1 MKNRKRI
8 LSVKIKRIDDT
19 DADTGYLGK
28 YSNTK
33 ESEYSIDRA
42 HSEDCASLEANH
54 SAVVVKL
61 ERILQ
66 YLFEQRRQAGNDET
80 KQSGLDEACDLIASL
95 QDDVKDCD
103 CRGGDMKRNEYRCRY
118 FNGPIENY
126 KGEPPEDIRKYIRQ
140 DYDRMERLQRG
151 DWYYIGIRAEAEV
164 QLTSDLVQRIS
175 SGGLWGIES
184 DSDKSYYAE
193 VQADELASLKTELRA
208 MGFST
213 RAISQAFKSK
223 LEDTQ

>member
-8 LSVKIKRIDDT
+8 LSVKIKRIIDT
-19 DADTGYLGK
+19 DPDTSYLGE
-28 YSNTK
+28 YSNKK

-54 SAVVVKL
+54 SAVVNKL

-80 KQSGLDEACDLIASL
+80 EQFGLDEACDLIASL

-103 CRGGDMKRNEYRCRY
+103 CRGGDMKRNEYRY

-126 KGEPPEDIRKYIRQ
+126 KGEPPEDIRKCIRQ

-151 DWYYIGIRAEAEV
+151 DWHYIGIRAEAEV
-164 QLTSDLVQRIS
+164 QLTSDIVQRIS
-175 SGGLWGIES
+175 SGGVWGIES

-193 VQADELASLKTELRA
+193 VQADELWSLKAELRA